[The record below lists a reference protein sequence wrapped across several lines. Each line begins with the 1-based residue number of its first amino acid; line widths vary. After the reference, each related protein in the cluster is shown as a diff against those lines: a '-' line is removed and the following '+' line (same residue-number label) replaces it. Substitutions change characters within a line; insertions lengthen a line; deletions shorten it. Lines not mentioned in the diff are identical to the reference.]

1 MEGSGQH
8 GSTRMK
14 MDLVSLH
21 RLVFLLQPLGFEYE
35 SSRLFHV
42 PRFLH
47 AFLPSKTWHL
57 TWECHILKL
66 DPSHL
71 LNIYG

>member
-1 MEGSGQH
+1 MEGYGLY

-14 MDLVSLH
+14 MAQVSLH
-21 RLVFLLQPLGFEYE
+21 RLVFLFQPLGFEYE

-47 AFLPSKTWHL
+47 VFLLSTTWYL
-57 TWECHILKL
+57 TWTCHILKL
-66 DPSHL
+66 GPSHL